1 MLLSALRAKGVGE
14 AGLGTFGN
22 IGLDGLPVLVFGPDL
37 LAESA
42 NRKQTAEHPNFTRLT
57 AHAVNKRG
65 ESHEDGHSYPGV
77 DQRILQ
83 SPRRLPKKG
92 EAKVREWH
100 QQAKTDSPPDPAQP
114 RGQNDGNQER
124 DRE

>member
-1 MLLSALRAKGVGE
+1 MPLAELWAKGMGE

-22 IGLDGLPVLVFGPDL
+22 IGLDWLPVLVLGPDL

-42 NRKQTAEHPNFTRLT
+42 NRKQAAEHPNFTRLT
-57 AHAVNKRG
+57 CHAVNKHG

-100 QQAKTDSPPDPAQP
+100 QQPKTDS
-114 RGQNDGNQER
+114 
-124 DRE
+124 